1 MTCQCGGRFVAK
13 PALVGKTVKCPK
25 CSAPIQIPAPSHAET
40 LAVDSPSDLLDDV
53 LPDVDTSGS
62 TKLPPRPTATPT
74 VAKTRKRKKAGQLVV
89 KTREAK
95 IALGLLVIGVLLLCA
110 RALFF
115 AGAAGAMIML
125 VLLLIQLVLGVSIG
139 IAACLATG
147 YLLGTSFGYLGE
159 ACIKLAAIFTFPMAV
174 AVLVPGGIC
183 VMVIVFPL
191 LYFGLLLWLFD
202 LQFLEGFVFTLVLA
216 GTQFLAGWL
225 IGLFL

>member
-1 MTCQCGGRFVAK
+1 MNHDLKKPCPHCPFRSDVKPFLSYERVDEIIRTVCYGGEPFPCHETTEHDDEGEAIV
-13 PALVGKTVKCPK
+13 TN
-25 CSAPIQIPAPSHAET
+25 SAQM
-40 LAVDSPSDLLDDV
+40 
-53 LPDVDTSGS
+53 
-62 TKLPPRPTATPT
+62 
-74 VAKTRKRKKAGQLVV
+74 
-89 KTREAK
+89 
-95 IALGLLVIGVLLLCA
+95 C
-110 RALFF
+110 
-115 AGAAGAMIML
+115 AGAMIML

-139 IAACLATG
+139 IAACFATG

-202 LQFLEGFVFTLVLA
+202 LQFLEGFFFTLVLA

-225 IGLFL
+225 IGLIL